1 MSQEVVNDNKDLE
14 GTKKEYP
21 FPYVIPNMQ
30 DWPIYK
36 FSEDREAFVKSVY
49 EFTAERLLKS
59 MEKDSLSEALAKILY
74 LERIRIIQDPWRVD
88 PPDEMDFWSDIKQK
102 LLKGSLD
109 QEESEVFEHN
119 KELLERIVQRYA
131 QEIVGSFKIPTY
143 KLAKKVLPRL
153 FSTIL
158 NAVTLFRRKGKLQEK
173 LKIVGATDRIRSLLT
188 KGTIVLVP
196 THFSNLD
203 SILIGWAADRIGLTA
218 FSYGA
223 GINLYNNRI
232 LEYYFTRLG
241 AYGVDRRKK
250 NGFYIETLKAF
261 SQLAIEKGVHSLFFP
276 GGTRSRSGQLETKLK
291 MGLLGTAVDAQNA
304 VYQRGEDNKV
314 FIVPVVLNYHFV
326 LEAKGLIDQY
336 LKHTGKELYLVEK
349 KAFGGSWNFFKFLW
363 QFFSASS
370 EIVVNF
376 GQPMDVLGN
385 FVNDEGV
392 SLDQFGKAVETRD
405 YFVSGEELKYDT
417 QRNAQYTK
425 RLADKIVKRFHVE
438 NIVLSSHLVTF
449 AALNIFQ
456 KQYPSLDLYGLLRLP
471 KDDQVILRNTFNQNI
486 ENLREELRR
495 MEKAGEIQLSDMVR
509 DAALD
514 DLIKDGIHNCGVIH
528 VKKPLKIDKEG
539 DITTQ
544 DMNLLCYYHN
554 RLLGY
559 NLGKFIDVRV
569 IKKK

>member
-1 MSQEVVNDNKDLE
+1 MSQEVVKNDKKLE
-14 GTKKEYP
+14 ENKKEYP
-21 FPYVIPNMQ
+21 FPYVISNMQ

-36 FSEDREAFVKSVY
+36 FSQDREGFVKQVY

-109 QEESEVFEHN
+109 QDESEVFEHN

-143 KLAKKVLPRL
+143 KLARKVLPML
-153 FSTIL
+153 FNTIL
-158 NAVTLFRRKGKLQEK
+158 NAVTLFRKRGKLQEK
-173 LKIVGATDRIRSLLT
+173 LKIVGATDHVRSLIK

-218 FSYGA
+218 LSYGA

-250 NGFYIETLKAF
+250 NGFYLETLKAF

-314 FIVPVVLNYHFV
+314 YIVPVVLNYHFV
-326 LEAKGLIDQY
+326 LEAKSLIDQY

-349 KAFGGSWNFFKFLW
+349 KAFGGAWNFFKFLW

-385 FVNDEGV
+385 FVDEEGV
-392 SLDQFGKAVETRD
+392 SLDQFGKPVNTKD
-405 YFVSGEELKYDT
+405 YFVSGGELKYDT
-417 QRNAQYTK
+417 QRNSQYTK
-425 RLADKIVKRFHVE
+425 KLADKIVKRYHVE
-438 NIVLSSHLVTF
+438 NIVLSSHLITF
-449 AALNIFQ
+449 TALKIFQ

-471 KDDQVILRNTFNQNI
+471 KDDKVILKNTFDQNI
-486 ENLREELRR
+486 EKLREQLRK
-495 MEKAGEIQLSDMVR
+495 MEAAGEIQLSEEVR
-509 DAALD
+509 DAPLD
-514 DLIKDGIHNCGVIH
+514 ELIKDGIHNCSVIH

-544 DMNLLCYYHN
+544 DMNLLYYYHN

-559 NLGKFIDVRV
+559 NLGQYIDVRA

>member
-1 MSQEVVNDNKDLE
+1 MSQELVKNNKNLKE
-14 GTKKEYP
+14 NQKEYP

-36 FSEDREAFVKSVY
+36 FSEDREAFVKEVY

-109 QEESEVFEHN
+109 QDESEVFEHN

-153 FSTIL
+153 FNTIL
-158 NAVTLFRRKGKLQEK
+158 NAVTLFRKKEKLKEK
-173 LKIVGATDRIRSLLT
+173 LKIVGATDKIRSLLT

-250 NGFYIETLKAF
+250 NGFYLETLKAF

-304 VYQRGEDNKV
+304 VYQRGEQNKV
-314 FIVPVVLNYHFV
+314 YIVPVVLNYHFV
-326 LEAKGLIDQY
+326 LESKSLIEQY

-349 KAFGGSWNFFKFLW
+349 KAFGGTWNFLKFLW
-363 QFFSASS
+363 QFFSATS

-376 GQPMDVLGN
+376 GEPIDVLGN
-385 FVNDEGV
+385 FVNEEGV
-392 SLDQFGKAVETRD
+392 SLDQFGKPVETRD
-405 YFVSGEELKYDT
+405 YFLSGGELKYDS

-425 RLADKIVKRFHVE
+425 KLADKIVKQYHVE
-438 NIVLSSHLVTF
+438 NIVLSSHLITF
-449 AALNIFQ
+449 TAFNIFQ
-456 KQYPSLDLYGLLRLP
+456 KQYPSLDLYGILRLP
-471 KDDQVILRNTFNQNI
+471 KDDQVILRNTFDQNI
-486 ENLREELRR
+486 ENLREQLRK
-495 MEKAGEIQLSDMVR
+495 MEEAGEIQLSEVVR
-509 DAALD
+509 DAPLD
-514 DLIKDGIHNCGVIH
+514 ELIKDGIDNCSVIH
-528 VKKPLKIDKEG
+528 VKKPLKIDKDG

-544 DMNLLCYYHN
+544 DMNLLYYYHN

-559 NLGKFIDVRV
+559 QLGQYIDVRA